1 MKDKYLLHY
10 IEEAIENFYAIE
22 MQLYPGLQDLFK
34 MLKEAED
41 IEEYSDI
48 LIDID
53 NLLCDIE
60 YKEIED
66 ATNDS

>member
-1 MKDKYLLHY
+1 MRDKYVLNY
-10 IEEAIENFYAIE
+10 IEEAIENFYQAE
-22 MQLYPGLQDLFK
+22 MKLYPGLQDLFN
-34 MLKEAED
+34 MLKESED